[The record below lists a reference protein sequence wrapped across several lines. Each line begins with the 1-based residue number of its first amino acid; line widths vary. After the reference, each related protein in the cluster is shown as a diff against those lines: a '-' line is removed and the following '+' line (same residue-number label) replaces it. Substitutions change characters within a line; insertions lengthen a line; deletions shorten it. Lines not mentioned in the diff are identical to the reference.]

1 MRKANKNSRKVDPRT
16 LQAAGFLLLLT
27 SLSADAQP
35 MERVATLYR
44 DRWQVEIGFKRLKT
58 LGRLDELPSADPVL
72 ARTWLLAHLIAAVL
86 TDDLANEIV
95 GFLPSV
101 PGTETRS
108 ATTLACLGEGKGRSC
123 STPFSPDL
131 DCIHAPHSCGFA
143 ESSQKHQDAERS
155 RHASSDHR
163 KFARMGQSPWPCF
176 LLTHLRHPGDH
187 DPQPRQPFPS
197 RIH

>member
-1 MRKANKNSRKVDPRT
+1 MGERVDLMALLADTLQTRDVPVWIKGLSSATRLVIQPLPAEAAERQRARRVRKANKKSRKVDPRT

-27 SLSADAQP
+27 SLAADAQP

-95 GFLPSV
+95 GFPPSV
-101 PGTETRS
+101 PGTETCS
-108 ATTLACLGEGKGRSC
+108 AITLACLGEGKGDLAQRH
-123 STPFSPDL
+123 SP
-131 DCIHAPHSCGFA
+131 
-143 ESSQKHQDAERS
+143 Q
-155 RHASSDHR
+155 
-163 KFARMGQSPWPCF
+163 
-176 LLTHLRHPGDH
+176 T
-187 DPQPRQPFPS
+187 
-197 RIH
+197 